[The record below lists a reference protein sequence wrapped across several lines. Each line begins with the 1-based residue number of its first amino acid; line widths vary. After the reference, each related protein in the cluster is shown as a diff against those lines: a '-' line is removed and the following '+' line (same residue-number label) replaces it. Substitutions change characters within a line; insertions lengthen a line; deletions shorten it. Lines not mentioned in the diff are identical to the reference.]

1 MNIQSFLL
9 QNYNSITIN
18 NRFILTDEIRNDI
31 CTSLNITKRNLSNL
45 IKENRNI
52 FKYEIIFKQKNR
64 IYYLTLLHESDN
76 IDINN
81 VYTNFSIRHSQV

>member
-1 MNIQSFLL
+1 MDIKSYLL
-9 QNYNSITIN
+9 ENYNDITIN
-18 NRFILTDEIRNDI
+18 IPFILTDEIRNDI